1 MFAWYQSLDLLQ
13 RVFALIAIP
22 STAILLI
29 QTVLLFFGIGDG
41 EADGDGAEIDVP
53 DGDDGL
59 MLFSLRSI
67 IAMLCVGG
75 WSGIVLEET
84 SLPPVAVIILSV
96 VIGLAA
102 LVGMSLL
109 IRLIL
114 RLQSSG
120 NIQLSN
126 AIGKTGQVYLTI
138 PAAGQG
144 NGKVNLTIQDTFT
157 EVNAI
162 TRENTAI
169 KTGEVVRIVATDE
182 TGMLVV
188 ERIATKNADAPA
200 APSNDHS

>member
-1 MFAWYQSLDLLQ
+1 MITWYQSLDVLQ
-13 RVFALIAIP
+13 RVFAFIAIP

-41 EADGDGAEIDVP
+41 EADGDAVETDVP

-84 SLPPVAVIILSV
+84 PLPPVAVILLSI

-109 IRLIL
+109 VRLIL
-114 RLQSSG
+114 KLQSSG

-126 AIGKTGQVYLTI
+126 AVGKIGQVYLTI
-138 PAAGQG
+138 PPAGQG
-144 NGKVNLTIQDTFT
+144 NGKVNLTVQDTYT

-162 TRENTAI
+162 TRDNTPI
-169 KTGEVVRIVATDE
+169 KTGEVVRIVSTDD

-188 ERIATKNADAPA
+188 ERIAPNTADKPA
-200 APSNDHS
+200 AHSHEQ

>member
-188 ERIATKNADAPA
+188 ERIAPKNADAPA